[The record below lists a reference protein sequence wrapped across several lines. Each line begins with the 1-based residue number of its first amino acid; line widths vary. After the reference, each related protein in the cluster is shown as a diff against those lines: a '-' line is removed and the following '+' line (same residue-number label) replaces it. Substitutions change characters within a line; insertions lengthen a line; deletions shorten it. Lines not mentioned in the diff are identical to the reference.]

1 MYKGKNKMQ
10 KEKDKMQK
18 GINKIQNIE
27 VPDIESVINTVVNLI
42 FVNVNISIYILRDNI
57 IPELHS

>member
-1 MYKGKNKMQ
+1 MQ